1 MERLTF
7 DGNFCDIAL
16 CSEVRY
22 GSFCEDGSCS
32 QRRVWERLKQYEDT
46 GLEPEEVEQIKR
58 AAVYM
63 MFEDVAHFV
72 RYTLSNFDELQ
83 KYKAL
88 GDYNRLR
95 ELKQA
100 DDEGRCVVLPFKPP
114 RWVYMCSARFPKPA
128 KAHYASAINVLHD
141 MDNGCVFGDTPK
153 EAEAALRREQD
164 G

>member
-1 MERLTF
+1 MERLTYW
-7 DGNFCDIAL
+7 CDNGHGGGKWFVAIDA
-16 CSEVRY
+16 EGGEDY
-22 GSFCEDGSCS
+22 GPHVD
-32 QRRVWERLKQYEDT
+32 RLAAYEET
-46 GLEPEEVEQIKR
+46 GLEPEDFKQT
-58 AAVYM
+58 
-63 MFEDVAHFV
+63 FSEDTILKLAG
-72 RYTLSNFDELQ
+72 Q
-83 KYKAL
+83 AL
-88 GDYNRLR
+88 GITPDRLR

-153 EAEAALRREQD
+153 DAEDALRREQD